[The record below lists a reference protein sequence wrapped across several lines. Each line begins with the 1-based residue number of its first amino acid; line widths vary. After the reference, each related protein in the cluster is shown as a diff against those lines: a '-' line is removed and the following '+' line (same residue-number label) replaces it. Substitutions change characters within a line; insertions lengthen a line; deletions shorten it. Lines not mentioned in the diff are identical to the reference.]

1 MKKITFIILFAFVAL
16 SLSAQKEVRKAVR
29 AGNKAYNEQLYAT
42 AEAEYNKAIKENA
55 SSKEASYNL
64 ANTYYKQQKWDEALK
79 EYQHYLTLENE
90 NPMNMSSAWSNMG
103 NTFLKK
109 KANEKSERAAA
120 QMVMPQG
127 QGQPGQ
133 AAPQQGQQQADYLKM
148 SMEAY
153 KNALRLNPT
162 DDDTR
167 YNLAVVQKMLK
178 DREDQDQDKNQDK
191 QDQKDDK
198 QDQKQDPKED
208 PKKDPNKD
216 PKQDQQDKQEQQM
229 SQDNIQQILQAIEQD
244 EKETQE
250 RVKQA
255 KAQERKKQQDQNRK
269 QNKDW

>member
-1 MKKITFIILFAFVAL
+1 MKKVLFVTLFALVAL
-16 SLSAQKEVRKAVR
+16 SLSAQKEVRKAIR
-29 AGNKAYNEQLYAT
+29 SGNKAYNEQLYGT

-55 SSKEASYNL
+55 GSKKASYNL
-64 ANTYYKQQKWDEALK
+64 ANTNYKQKKWDDALK

-90 NPMNMSSAWSNMG
+90 NPEKMSSAWSNMG

-109 KANEKSERAAA
+109 KANEKAQGAAA
-120 QMVMPQG
+120 QMMQGGQQGAPQ
-127 QGQPGQ
+127 Q
-133 AAPQQGQQQADYLKM
+133 AAPQADNLKL

-162 DDDTR
+162 DDETR

-178 DREDQDQDKNQDK
+178 DREEQEQDQNQDK
-191 QDQKDDK
+191 QDQKQDQK
-198 QDQKQDPKED
+198 DQKQDPKED

-216 PKQDQQDKQEQQM
+216 PKQDQQDKQDQQQM
-229 SQDNIQQILQAIEQD
+229 SQDNMQQILQAIEQD

-250 RVKQA
+250 RVKQT
-255 KAQERKKQQDQNRK
+255 KAQERKKQQEQNRK

>member
-1 MKKITFIILFAFVAL
+1 MMKKIAFIILFVFVAV
-16 SLSAQKEVRKAVR
+16 SISAQKEVRKAVR
-29 AGNKAYNEQLYAT
+29 TGNKAYNEQLYGT

-79 EYQHYLTLENE
+79 EYQHYLTLENQ
-90 NPMNMSSAWSNMG
+90 NPTKMSAAWSNMG

-109 KANEKSERAAA
+109 KANEKAQGAAA
-120 QMVMPQG
+120 QMMQSPGG
-127 QGQPGQ
+127 QQ
-133 AAPQQGQQQADYLKM
+133 AAPQQGGQQADNLKM

-162 DDDTR
+162 DNDTR
-167 YNLAVVQKMLK
+167 YNLAVVQKMIK
-178 DREDQDQDKNQDK
+178 DREDQDQDQNQDK
-191 QDQKDDK
+191 QDQKQDK

-208 PKKDPNKD
+208 PKKDQNKD
-216 PKQDQQDKQEQQM
+216 PKQDQQDKQDQQM

-269 QNKDW
+269 QSKDW